1 MEKRGVC
8 FIFLDAQGKS
18 DKDMVES
25 FMWALFYLTCLYFTF
40 ICWKRISAELQ
51 MKTYSLWT
59 LILMGVLEHSLLLAP
74 VSLGKTASVHL
85 TTLHR

>member
-8 FIFLDAQGKS
+8 FVFLDAQGKP
-18 DKDMVES
+18 DKEMVES

-40 ICWKRISAELQ
+40 ICSKWISAELQ
-51 MKTYSLWT
+51 IKTYSLWT
-59 LILMGVLEHSLLLAP
+59 LILMGELEHSLLSAP

-85 TTLHR
+85 TTLRR

>member
-8 FIFLDAQGKS
+8 FIFLDAQGKT
-18 DKDMVES
+18 DKEMVES

-40 ICWKRISAELQ
+40 FCSKWISAKVQ
-51 MKTYSLWT
+51 IKTYRLVSSNFD
-59 LILMGVLEHSLLLAP
+59 GELEHSLLSAP